1 MADEPQGPILND
13 EIRSYI
19 GKESEEHS
27 FTVPLE
33 AGQNYAIASAV
44 GDPNPL
50 YMDENY
56 AKQTMHGGLISP
68 YMYFQ
73 VAGGRFAHA
82 LGLRED
88 GIPQGAPRAGG
99 LPRPP
104 IPLPRVMAGG
114 TEVEYIRPVRPGER
128 LTGKSRIAD
137 ITEREGRT
145 GPLVFQTNETTY
157 RDDDGNPVVI
167 VRSTSISR

>member
-19 GKESEEHS
+19 GMESDEHS
-27 FTVPLE
+27 FNVPLE

-44 GDPNPL
+44 GEPNPL
-50 YMDENY
+50 YLDEEA
-56 AKQTMHGGLISP
+56 AKQSLHGGLISP

-73 VAGGRFAHA
+73 VAGGQFAHA
-82 LGLRED
+82 SGLRDD
-88 GIPQGAPRAGG
+88 GIPTSGGRAGA

-114 TEVEYIRPVRPGER
+114 TEVEYVRPVRPGER

-145 GPLVFQTNETTY
+145 GPLVFQVNETTY
-157 RDDDGNPVVI
+157 RDDAGKPVVI
-167 VRSTSISR
+167 VRSTTISR